1 MRKVGVIFRRELASY
16 FRSPI
21 AYVVIAAFIALT
33 GYFFSIA
40 LFATRLAEMG
50 FTLANLSVVILFIAP
65 ILTLKSLV
73 DERRSGT
80 DELLLTAPISVP
92 AIVVGKFLAAVAIY
106 VVMLLVSA
114 IFPII
119 LAILGDPDPGPIFTG
134 YLGILLLGSALIAAG
149 IFASSLTQDT
159 MIAGMVGFVMMFAL
173 WSFSWLSTA
182 LPGNWGA
189 IAAKLA
195 LIDRFD
201 VFLRGVVDT
210 ADVLFYLSYIFV
222 FLFLAIRVVDKR
234 RWS

>member
-182 LPGNWGA
+182 LPGHWGA

-210 ADVLFYLSYIFV
+210 VDVLFYLSYIFV